1 MSAEQDE
8 SAKLWKVNRTIHELV
23 KDRGFQVSD
32 DEINMDLATFRA
44 HYANQAGSV
53 DRSQLNFFT
62 NHRDNP
68 QLQIFIFFTDEKS
81 VGVKTMRKLLG
92 ILEEKHIQ
100 QGIII
105 FPGNMTPSARKVIVA
120 MASQYK
126 LEEFSESDLL
136 VNITHHTLVPR
147 HELLTPEQ
155 KKELLETYR
164 LKETQLP
171 RIQLADPVARY
182 YGLKRGNVLL
192 RIVIPGLH
200 PLLGLQYLSIAYTFS
215 SLFVYTVSSILV
227 SSSLLRI
234 VYFPQS
240 PHCRSKRS
248 LRIKLWQLHSHLPV
262 PLITVMSATEC
273 YHITVNVDLPSK
285 MKYRFASANLAVFGS
300 GAHRSGIPIY
310 IDLIIRNAYRK
321 VFHRL
326 LVVSMVQDNLPRGIF
341 VMDPPGDREDASIV
355 YPADWAQTSAMST
368 INDNLGLD
376 LADVT

>member
-182 YGLKRGNVLL
+182 YGLKRGNVVKITRPSETSGRYASY
-192 RIVIPGLH
+192 RIC
-200 PLLGLQYLSIAYTFS
+200 F
-215 SLFVYTVSSILV
+215 
-227 SSSLLRI
+227 
-234 VYFPQS
+234 
-240 PHCRSKRS
+240 
-248 LRIKLWQLHSHLPV
+248 
-262 PLITVMSATEC
+262 
-273 YHITVNVDLPSK
+273 
-285 MKYRFASANLAVFGS
+285 
-300 GAHRSGIPIY
+300 
-310 IDLIIRNAYRK
+310 
-321 VFHRL
+321 
-326 LVVSMVQDNLPRGIF
+326 
-341 VMDPPGDREDASIV
+341 
-355 YPADWAQTSAMST
+355 
-368 INDNLGLD
+368 
-376 LADVT
+376 